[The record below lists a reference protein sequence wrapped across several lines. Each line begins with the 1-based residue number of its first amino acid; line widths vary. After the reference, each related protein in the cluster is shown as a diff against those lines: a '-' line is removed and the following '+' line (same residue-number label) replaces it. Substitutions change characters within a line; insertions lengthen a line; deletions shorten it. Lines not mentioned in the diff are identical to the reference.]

1 MPGDASQRR
10 AAAAE
15 RPFWCRARV
24 EGGWQLVE
32 LGGDLDWTDA
42 AEVRAV
48 LCRLRPPPHG
58 RLAMDMRALTFMD
71 STGIRLVLHALALA
85 EESGA
90 EFAVIRGIPPV
101 HGVLELV
108 GLDEQLRIVDDPRE
122 LDRRA

>member
-1 MPGDASQRR
+1 MGAEEPRRR

-15 RPFWCRARV
+15 RPFWCRAGV
-24 EGGWQLVE
+24 HGDWQLVE

-42 AEVRAV
+42 AEVRAL

-58 RLAMDMRALTFMD
+58 KLAMDMRGLTFMD

-90 EFAVIRGIPPV
+90 EFAVIRGIPAV

-108 GLDEQLRIVDDPRE
+108 GLDEQLRIVDDPQA
-122 LDRRA
+122 LG

>member
-1 MPGDASQRR
+1 MPGEEPHRR

-24 EGGWQLVE
+24 EGGWQLIE

-42 AEVRAV
+42 AEVRAL
-48 LCRLRPPPHG
+48 LCRLRPPAHG

-90 EFAVIRGIPPV
+90 QFAVIRGIPAV

-108 GLDEQLRIVDDPRE
+108 GLDEQLRIVEDPKA
-122 LDRRA
+122 LG